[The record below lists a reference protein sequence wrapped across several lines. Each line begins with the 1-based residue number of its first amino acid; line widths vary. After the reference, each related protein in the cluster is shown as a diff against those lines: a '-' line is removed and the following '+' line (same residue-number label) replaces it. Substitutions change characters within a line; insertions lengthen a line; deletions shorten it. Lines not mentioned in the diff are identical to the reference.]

1 MRIVQLVFL
10 FMLCIPMFSIA
21 QSDGGYAGVKGATE
35 FAIPVSPAF
44 DILGINPSQV
54 TRPCNIRDFKV
65 DWSFRSWRL
74 KPNIAIQ
81 AQPVWEI
88 LYNRPDLRKYRKAS
102 KLMQTLSTLDISVG
116 TIEDDDLTRRLSVA
130 AKINLYRERDPL
142 LSPAAFQNIESTY
155 GEERDAIQSQI
166 DEIKKLK
173 RVNRTHEIRDSLSD
187 VIDDLLNQRDLLDRT
202 QKERIQEVAKDY
214 VQKYWNASYL
224 DFAYGRIYSYQND
237 SLSNLVL
244 NGEGY
249 AIWMNGCMGLG
260 RKMLLSGIVKY
271 TAINTDLSQ
280 SSQMKGIFSM
290 GANFRYGS
298 PRFNFFAE
306 AFYSNSSEDVAFDK
320 SNSALTQVT
329 HFSASYGGDWR
340 ISRNVLLS
348 YGVRTNYD
356 DGFEFKNLIPVASV
370 SCMMR

>member
-1 MRIVQLVFL
+1 MFRTKFVLLVFL
-10 FMLCIPMFSIA
+10 LVAFSPTFSTA
-21 QSDGGYAGVKGATE
+21 QSDGGVKGATE

-88 LYNRPDLRKYRKAS
+88 LYNRPDIRRYRKAS
-102 KLMQTLSTLDISVG
+102 KVMQTLSTLDISVG
-116 TIEDDDLTRRLSVA
+116 TIEDDDLTRRLSFA

-142 LSPAAFQNIESTY
+142 LAPLAFKNIEMTY
-155 GEERDAIQSQI
+155 GEERDALQMQI

-173 RVNRTHEIRDSLSD
+173 RINRTHELRDSLSD
-187 VIDDLLNQRDLLDRT
+187 VIDDLMNQRDMLDRI
-202 QKERIQEVAKDY
+202 QKERIQEVAKGY
-214 VQKYWNASYL
+214 INKFWNTSYL
-224 DFAYGRIYSYQND
+224 DFAYGRIYSYRTD
-237 SLSNLVL
+237 TLSNLKL

-249 AIWMNGCMGLG
+249 AIWMNGCKGLG

-271 TAINTDLSQ
+271 TAINTDLAN
-280 SSQMKGIFSM
+280 SSTMNGIFSM

-306 AFYSNSSEDVAFDK
+306 AFYSSSSEDVAFDK

-329 HFSASYGGDWR
+329 YFSASYGGDWR

-348 YGVRTNYD
+348 YGVRTNYNE
-356 DGFEFKNLIPVASV
+356 GFAFKNLVPVASV